1 MLAGLSANG
10 GVDDVLWRRFM
21 WYDGMVCMIFE
32 RIEFVVVTS
41 RGRV

>member
-1 MLAGLSANG
+1 
-10 GVDDVLWRRFM
+10 M

-32 RIEFVVVTS
+32 RIGFVVVAS